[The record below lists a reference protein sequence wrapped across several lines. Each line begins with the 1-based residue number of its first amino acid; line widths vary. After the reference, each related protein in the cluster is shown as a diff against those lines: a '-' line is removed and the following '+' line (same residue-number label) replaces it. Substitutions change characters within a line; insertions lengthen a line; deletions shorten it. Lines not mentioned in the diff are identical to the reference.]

1 MNQAAL
7 VRFWLAMIGAAGA
20 LELFDFMFGARAM
33 PDQGVVALNVVAFLA
48 WGFTRRLRGVRP
60 RRPAAPL
67 PQ

>member
-20 LELFDFMFGARAM
+20 LELFDFMFGARTM
-33 PDQGVVALNVVAFLA
+33 PDQGVVALNVLAFLV
-48 WGFTRRLRGVRP
+48 WGATRRLRSARP

>member
-7 VRFWLAMIGAAGA
+7 VRFWLTMIAAAGA
-20 LELFDFMFGARAM
+20 LELFDFLFDARSM

-48 WGFTRRLRGVRP
+48 WGATRHLRGARP
-60 RRPAAPL
+60 RRPAEPL